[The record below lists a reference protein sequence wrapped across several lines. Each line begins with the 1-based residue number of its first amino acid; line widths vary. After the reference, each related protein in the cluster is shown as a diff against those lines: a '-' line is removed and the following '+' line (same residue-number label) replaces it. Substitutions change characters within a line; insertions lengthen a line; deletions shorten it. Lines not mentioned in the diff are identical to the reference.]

1 MNKRQT
7 YVAAIAFVSFL
18 FLPGCSFFSPVSYYD
33 PTTYR
38 NLTDLKVY
46 TAFLYDSFMEDSVDQ
61 KDIKY
66 VKIRLQQTLEYE
78 KGKGKPNVKTTEQI
92 QLIIDEFE
100 DYVANRMDQGKWNQS
115 QRDNAVNNINKLF
128 DTAISSESK
137 KNKNE

>member
-1 MNKRQT
+1 
-7 YVAAIAFVSFL
+7 
-18 FLPGCSFFSPVSYYD
+18 
-33 PTTYR
+33 
-38 NLTDLKVY
+38 
-46 TAFLYDSFMEDSVDQ
+46 MEDSVDQ